1 LFGESIGSLADI
13 SLTLIRL
20 RIHWPT
26 LTIIRCQWS
35 CNRLQYVKLCASSL
49 FFRPYLD
56 VWLLHKKWIDWVRQ
70 WFWVESSVLHAALH
84 DILETQ
90 KVVIR
95 NLGQR
100 LWPRRSAGRSKDFS
114 KQLSLSIVPIQYNYG
129 RVVTL
134 MLLPFFC
141 IFKEG

>member
-1 LFGESIGSLADI
+1 M
-13 SLTLIRL
+13 
-20 RIHWPT
+20 
-26 LTIIRCQWS
+26 Q
-35 CNRLQYVKLCASSL
+35 
-49 FFRPYLD
+49 
-56 VWLLHKKWIDWVRQ
+56 LHV
-70 WFWVESSVLHAALH
+70 LH

-100 LWPRRSAGRSKDFS
+100 LWLRRSAGRSKDFS

-134 MLLPFFC
+134 MLLPFF
-141 IFKEG
+141 FLHL